1 MSLQLF
7 GIMMADRAARAAQTI
22 LMVVFC
28 TFKQLDWYFERNEKN
43 YAGLGRNMLFF
54 GGVLYKLDAV
64 ADAGLRR

>member
-28 TFKQLDWYFERNEKN
+28 TFKQPDWYFEHNEKN

-54 GGVLYKLDAV
+54 WGVLYKLDAV